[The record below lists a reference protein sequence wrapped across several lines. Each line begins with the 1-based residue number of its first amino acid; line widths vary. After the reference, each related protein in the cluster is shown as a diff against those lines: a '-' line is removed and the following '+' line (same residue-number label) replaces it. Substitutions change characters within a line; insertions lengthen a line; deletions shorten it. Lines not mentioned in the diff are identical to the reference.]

1 MLKGTLADASNS
13 IDTLNSTITSVLP
26 DFHVGVSSL
35 NVVYIQKHRR
45 LNVRGRKY
53 ESGLENFLRSMGN
66 RFFALY
72 ISVKLGRNKSKR
84 FLRTLFV
91 S

>member
-35 NVVYIQKHRR
+35 KVVYIQKHRR

-53 ESGLENFLRSMGN
+53 ESGLENFLRSMGKQVF
-66 RFFALY
+66 RF
-72 ISVKLGRNKSKR
+72 IHKCKVGSE
-84 FLRTLFV
+84 
-91 S
+91 